1 MNIAIVLMKYNPF
14 GGYER
19 QAAIL
24 AEALA
29 DRGDMVTVFANEW
42 TGEGHGRI
50 RFQRVPMIKWT
61 SWLKVLSF
69 ALMSRRYLLSKKENF
84 DAIIAFDRTLI
95 MDIYRAG
102 NACHKEWMAFR
113 RRNGRLYDLVSMTF
127 NPLHTVINKI
137 EGHIFSSIQ
146 KRGGKIVVLSITGK
160 EQIKR
165 HYPVDEDRF
174 AIIPPCIN
182 FKKHDSTKI
191 LNYREET
198 RKRLGIEDDTLLLL
212 HMGSGFRIKGLS
224 STIESLSILITKG
237 VKSELIVAGADRTG
251 SRKCREFCKKLGVEK
266 YVHFLGGVKDVER
279 IYAAADIFVMPSLF
293 ETFGVSV
300 VEALSFG
307 LPVIIGR
314 GAGVSH
320 LIERENA
327 GMVIDVPSDPKKLAD
342 IIHDTSIREEELKA
356 SGKIR
361 DEVNRRRVAALKCS
375 RDAVIPIFLS
385 LIDQVVKIK
394 NVSN

>member
-1 MNIAIVLMKYNPF
+1 MHFAIVLMKYNPF

-29 DRGDMVTVFANEW
+29 NRGDKVTVFANEW
-42 TGEGHGRI
+42 TGEGDGRI
-50 RFQRVPMIKWT
+50 RFQKVPIIKWT

-69 ALMSRRYLLSKKENF
+69 ALMSRRYLLSRKDNF
-84 DAIIAFDRTLI
+84 DVIIAFDRTLV

-113 RRNGRLYDLVSMTF
+113 RRNGGLYDLVSITF

-146 KRGGKIVVLSITGK
+146 KRNGKIVVLSITGK
-160 EQIKR
+160 EQIKH
-165 HYPVDEDRF
+165 HYSVNKDRF

-182 FKKHDSTKI
+182 LKHHDTI
-191 LNYREET
+191 ERQNYREET
-198 RKRLGIEDDTLLLL
+198 RKRLGIKDDTLLLL
-212 HMGSGFRIKGLS
+212 HIGSGFRIKGLS

-251 SRKCREFCKKLGVEK
+251 SRICKELCKKLGVEQC
-266 YVHFLGGVKDVER
+266 VRFLGGVIDVER

-300 VEALSFG
+300 VEALTFG

-320 LIERENA
+320 LIEKENA

-342 IIHDTSIREEELKA
+342 IIHNTSIREEELKA

-361 DEVNRRRVAALKCS
+361 DEVNRRRAAALKCS
-375 RDAVIPIFLS
+375 RDAVIPKFLS
-385 LIDQVVKIK
+385 LIDQVIKIK

>member
-1 MNIAIVLMKYNPF
+1 MKYNPF

-24 AEALA
+24 AKALA
-29 DRGDMVTVFANEW
+29 NRGDKVTVFANEW
-42 TGEGHGRI
+42 TGEEDGRI
-50 RFQRVPMIKWT
+50 RFQKVPIIKWT

-69 ALMSRRYLLSKKENF
+69 ALFSKRYLLGNKENF
-84 DAIIAFDRTLI
+84 DAIIAFDRTLV

-113 RRNGRLYDLVSMTF
+113 KKNGGLYDLVSMTF

-146 KRGGKIVVLSITGK
+146 KRSGKIVVLSITGK
-160 EQIKR
+160 EQIKH
-165 HYPVDEDRF
+165 HYSVNEDRF

-182 FKKHDSTKI
+182 LKHHDNVER
-191 LNYREET
+191 LNYREEA

-212 HMGSGFRIKGLS
+212 HIGSGFRIKGLS

-251 SRKCREFCKKLGVEK
+251 SRKCRELCKKLGVEQ
-266 YVHFLGGVKDVER
+266 YVRFLGGVVDVER

-327 GMVIDVPSDPKKLAD
+327 GKVIDVPSDAKKLAD
-342 IIHDTSIREEELKA
+342 IIQETAIIEEKLKS
-356 SGKIR
+356 SGKIE
-361 DEVNRRRVAALKCS
+361 EVQQHRMAIALRCNLGVVMK
-375 RDAVIPIFLS
+375 RFLS
-385 LIDQVVKIK
+385 VIDQMAERNTIK
-394 NVSN
+394 A

>member
-1 MNIAIVLMKYNPF
+1 MKYNPF

-24 AEALA
+24 AKALA

-42 TGEGHGRI
+42 KGEGHGRI
-50 RFQRVPMIKWT
+50 RFHRVPMIKWT

-69 ALMSRRYLLSKKENF
+69 ALMSRRYLLSKKEAF
-84 DAIIAFDRTLI
+84 DVIIAFDRTLV

-113 RRNGRLYDLVSMTF
+113 KKNGGLYDLLSMAI
-127 NPLHTVINKI
+127 NPLHTIINRI

-146 KRGGKIVVLSITGK
+146 KKGGKIVVLSETGK

-165 HYPVDEDRF
+165 NYPIDEDRF
-174 AIIPPCIN
+174 VIIPPCIN
-182 FKKHDSTKI
+182 FNHHDKLESS
-191 LNYREET
+191 NYREET
-198 RKRLGIEDDTLLLL
+198 RKKLGIADDTLLLL
-212 HMGSGFRIKGLS
+212 HIGSGFRIKGLS
-224 STIESLSILITKG
+224 STIESLSILLTKG
-237 VKSELIVAGADRTG
+237 IKSELIVAGADRTG
-251 SRKCREFCKKLGVEK
+251 SRKCRELCKKLGLEK
-266 YVHFLGGVKDVER
+266 YVHFLGGVKDVEHK
-279 IYAAADIFVMPSLF
+279 YVAADIFVMPSLF
-293 ETFGVSV
+293 ETFGVSA

-327 GMVIDVPSDPKKLAD
+327 GMVIDVPADPNEIADTIHETAKIEEKLK
-342 IIHDTSIREEELKA
+342 S
-356 SGKIR
+356 SGKIE
-361 DEVNRRRVAALKCS
+361 EVQQHRMAIALNCERS
-375 RDAVIPIFLS
+375 VIMKKFLS
-385 LIDQVVKIK
+385 VINQVSARNAVK
-394 NVSN
+394 N